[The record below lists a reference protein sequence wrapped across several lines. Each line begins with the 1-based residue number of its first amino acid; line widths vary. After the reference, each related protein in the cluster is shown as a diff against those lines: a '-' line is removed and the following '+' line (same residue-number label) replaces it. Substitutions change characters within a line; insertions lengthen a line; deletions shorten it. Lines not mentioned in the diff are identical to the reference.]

1 MNSHRQP
8 WAFVATIA
16 VLASSP
22 TWAHDPEEKDPNH
35 THAPRPVPAAVEHKP
50 SALPDRVILTWAGDP
65 RFTQAVT
72 WRTDGTV
79 ETAFAEIAEAED
91 GPKFPAKAR
100 RVEAR
105 TEELGTELAH
115 SHYHSAQFE
124 GLKPNTRYVYRV
136 GDGVNWSEWFQFRT
150 TADSAEPFKFIYF
163 GDAQNDLKAMWSR
176 VMREAFSDAPRS
188 RFIIHAG
195 DLINNANNDAQWG
208 EWHRAG
214 GWVNAMIPS
223 IPVPGNH
230 EYEKDKTTGQSSLTR
245 HWRPQFTL
253 PTHGPSGLEECAY
266 FVDVQGT
273 RIIGLNSNL
282 KQPEQAS
289 WLEKILSDNPN
300 TWTIITFHH
309 PIYSSAKDRD
319 NPTLRATWQPIFDK
333 YKVDLVL
340 QGHDHTYARSGPRVS
355 ENVAV
360 GVSQFD
366 PNIGTVYVVSVSGPK
381 MYNLTT
387 QPWMK
392 RSAEDTQLYQV
403 ISIDGPTLRYEARTA
418 KGSLYDAFELRK
430 RSGMANLMID
440 KAPATPENR
449 RPPSETKAA
458 ETDAATKKA
467 AAVPA
472 EVKR

>member
-1 MNSHRQP
+1 MNQDHHP
-8 WAFVATIA
+8 WAVFAILA
-16 VLASSP
+16 LLASS
-22 TWAHDPEEKDPNH
+22 TGVWAHDPDEKDASH
-35 THAPRPVPAAVEHKP
+35 AHAPRPVSAAAEHQP

-65 RFTQAVT
+65 RSTQAVT

-79 ETAFAEIAEAED
+79 ETGYIELAED
-91 GPKFPAKAR
+91 EDSPKFRDKAR
-100 RVEAR
+100 RITAR
-105 TEELGTELAH
+105 TEELGTELSHA
-115 SHYHSAQFE
+115 HYHSVQFE
-124 GLKPNTRYVYRV
+124 GLKPDTKYVYRV

-150 TADSAEPFKFIYF
+150 TSDKPEPFKFIYF
-163 GDAQNDLKAMWSR
+163 GDAQNDLKSMWSR

-195 DLINNANNDAQWG
+195 DLVNNANNDAQWG

-214 GWVNAMIPS
+214 GWVNGMIPS
-223 IPVPGNH
+223 LPVPGNH

-253 PTHGPSGLEECAY
+253 PTHGPEGLEECAY
-266 FVDVQGT
+266 HVDVQGA

-282 KQPEQAS
+282 KHEEQAV
-289 WLEKILSDNPN
+289 WLEKLLSNNPN

-319 NPTLRATWQPIFDK
+319 NPRLRATWQPIFDK

-340 QGHDHTYARSGPRVS
+340 QGHDHTYGRSGPRMS
-355 ENVAV
+355 ENVPV
-360 GVSQFD
+360 GVSLVEPD
-366 PNIGTVYVVSVSGPK
+366 IGTVYVVSVSGPK

-403 ISIDGPTLRYEARTA
+403 ISIDGSVLRYEARTA

-430 RSGMANLMID
+430 RPGLANLMID

-449 RPPSETKAA
+449 RP
-458 ETDAATKKA
+458 AATEKA
-467 AAVPA
+467 AAVSS